1 MEILIPITFF
11 LLIATIVVG
20 PRYLKSRETMRMQD
34 TMRLAVDKG
43 QPLPVEVVEAV
54 ARAINV
60 LPTRTRDIRRAVVL
74 LAVAAS
80 FTTIGFIAQYYSES
94 DGNAGPVLWG
104 IATIPGFIGLAFL
117 ALGLTNKSN
126 D

>member
-11 LLIATIVVG
+11 ALIAAIVLG
-20 PRYLKSRETMRMQD
+20 PRFFKSRETMRMQD
-34 TMRLAVDKG
+34 TMRLAVEKG
-43 QPLPVEVVEAV
+43 QPMPPEVIDAV

-80 FTTIGFIAQYYSES
+80 FATIGLIAQYYSDS
-94 DGNAGPVLWG
+94 DGNAGPILWG

-117 ALGLTNKSN
+117 GLGLTSKSR